1 MRIRIRNHVQM
12 NMSTGK
18 NKKAFHTRAE
28 RKAVRYSQGIG
39 LSYTSG
45 LHLNMGTPHWG
56 GVHKK
61 GNEPTVFP
69 EYRHQKEIGQ
79 DMVGLLC
86 VFTE

>member
-1 MRIRIRNHVQM
+1 
-12 NMSTGK
+12 
-18 NKKAFHTRAE
+18 
-28 RKAVRYSQGIG
+28 
-39 LSYTSG
+39 
-45 LHLNMGTPHWG
+45 MGTPHWG

-86 VFTE
+86 VFNEKSFFKVENGGGGHQAMTKASHFI